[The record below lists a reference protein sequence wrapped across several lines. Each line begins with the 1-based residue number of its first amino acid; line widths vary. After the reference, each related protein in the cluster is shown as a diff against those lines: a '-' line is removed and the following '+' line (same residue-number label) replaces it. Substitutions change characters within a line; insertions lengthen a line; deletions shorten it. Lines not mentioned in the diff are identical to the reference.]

1 MSTDLQNELKLCIFV
16 ESLQRRFISITSA
29 NEIFSNEKVIVIIL
43 FTEVNIKV
51 MKMYLIR
58 EIVPVGEVS

>member
-1 MSTDLQNELKLCIFV
+1 MSTDLQNDLKLCIFV
-16 ESLQRRFISITSA
+16 ESLHIRFISITSA
-29 NEIFSNEKVIVIIL
+29 TEIFSNEKVIVIIL

-58 EIVPVGEVS
+58 EIVPVGEVL

>member
-1 MSTDLQNELKLCIFV
+1 MSTDLQNDLKLCIFV
-16 ESLQRRFISITSA
+16 ESLQRRFISTTSA
-29 NEIFSNEKVIVIIL
+29 SEIFLKEKVIVIIL

-58 EIVPVGEVS
+58 EIVPVGKVL